1 MSILDKQIIKTVT
14 TDTPQSPNLNEN
26 DHSPLSREELRDII
40 DLALWAGQL
49 LLHYGAES
57 QRVEEV
63 VHRLGTGLG
72 CDWMDILVSPNV
84 IVATTISGEEFRTKV
99 RRVVNFAVDMSVVA
113 AVNDLSHRVR
123 SGELDR
129 FGVRKELE
137 CIDSMAPQYNR
148 WLVIMM
154 VGLACGAFSRLFEGD
169 GAVFLVTFLAASTA
183 MLVRQELTRR
193 YLNTF
198 LVVIATAFIA
208 GFIASLA
215 TVWKL
220 SDEPQLA
227 LAASVLLL
235 VPGVPLI
242 NAAEDIIKG
251 HMVTGIVRAIHGGLI
266 SLGIAMGLLIAMGIM
281 GIDGL

>member
-1 MSILDKQIIKTVT
+1 LSTHRINPTDHKISISND
-14 TDTPQSPNLNEN
+14 PNGENQSPLN
-26 DHSPLSREELRDII
+26 RAELRDII
-40 DLALWAGQL
+40 DLALWAGQM

-57 QRVEEV
+57 QRVEET

-84 IVATTISGEEFRTKV
+84 IVATTTSGIEFRTKV

-123 SGELDR
+123 EGELDR

-137 CIDSMAPQYNR
+137 RIDKMPPQYNR
-148 WLVIMM
+148 WLVAAM

-169 GAVFLVTFLAASTA
+169 GGVFLVTFVAASIA
-183 MLVRQELTRR
+183 MLVRQELTQHRF
-193 YLNTF
+193 NTF
-198 LVVIATAFIA
+198 LVVFATAFVA
-208 GFIASLA
+208 GLIGSLG
-215 TVWKL
+215 TIWKL
-220 SDEPQLA
+220 GQEPQLA
-227 LAASVLLL
+227 LVASVLLL
-235 VPGVPLI
+235 VPGVSLI

-266 SLGIAMGLLIAMGIM
+266 SLCIAMGLLMAMGIM
-281 GIDGL
+281 GIDGF